1 MFLCKVKGIYGF
13 FVIQVDHIEI
23 PSDFIGPF
31 IRLRLSFDSFHQEV
45 ETHVEDLLNTEF
57 MNVFQELYVSE
68 DNKSV
73 QIQVQNLRKTWTYRG
88 ILDILNVDEGEF
100 CQIVNVL
107 LNKVMSL
114 DNINQMISI

>member
-1 MFLCKVKGIYGF
+1 M
-13 FVIQVDHIEI
+13 
-23 PSDFIGPF
+23 
-31 IRLRLSFDSFHQEV
+31 
-45 ETHVEDLLNTEF
+45 EDLLNTEF

-68 DNKSV
+68 DNKSI

-114 DNINQMISI
+114 VDINWMISILLMN

>member
-1 MFLCKVKGIYGF
+1 M
-13 FVIQVDHIEI
+13 
-23 PSDFIGPF
+23 
-31 IRLRLSFDSFHQEV
+31 
-45 ETHVEDLLNTEF
+45 EDLLNTEF

-68 DNKSV
+68 DNKSI

-107 LNKVMSL
+107 LNKVILL
-114 DNINQMISI
+114 DDILDDINMINEILS

>member
-1 MFLCKVKGIYGF
+1 M
-13 FVIQVDHIEI
+13 
-23 PSDFIGPF
+23 
-31 IRLRLSFDSFHQEV
+31 
-45 ETHVEDLLNTEF
+45 EDLLNTEF

-68 DNKSV
+68 DNKSI

-88 ILDILNVDEGEF
+88 VLDILNVDEGEF

-114 DNINQMISI
+114 DNINQMILM

>member
-1 MFLCKVKGIYGF
+1 M
-13 FVIQVDHIEI
+13 
-23 PSDFIGPF
+23 
-31 IRLRLSFDSFHQEV
+31 
-45 ETHVEDLLNTEF
+45 EDLLNTEF

-68 DNKSV
+68 DNKSI

-114 DNINQMISI
+114 DNINQMILI

>member
-1 MFLCKVKGIYGF
+1 M
-13 FVIQVDHIEI
+13 
-23 PSDFIGPF
+23 
-31 IRLRLSFDSFHQEV
+31 RLRISFDSFHQEV

-68 DNKSV
+68 DNKSI

-114 DNINQMISI
+114 DNINQMTLI

>member
-1 MFLCKVKGIYGF
+1 MRI
-13 FVIQVDHIEI
+13 
-23 PSDFIGPF
+23 
-31 IRLRLSFDSFHQEV
+31 SFDSFHQEV
-45 ETHVEDLLNTEF
+45 ETHVEDLLNTDF

-68 DNKSV
+68 DDKSI

-88 ILDILNVDEGEF
+88 VLDILNVDEGEF

-114 DNINQMISI
+114 DNINQMILM

>member
-1 MFLCKVKGIYGF
+1 MRI
-13 FVIQVDHIEI
+13 
-23 PSDFIGPF
+23 
-31 IRLRLSFDSFHQEV
+31 SFDSFHQEV

-68 DNKSV
+68 DNKSI

-88 ILDILNVDEGEF
+88 VLDILNVDEGEF

-114 DNINQMISI
+114 DNINQMILM

>member
-1 MFLCKVKGIYGF
+1 M
-13 FVIQVDHIEI
+13 
-23 PSDFIGPF
+23 
-31 IRLRLSFDSFHQEV
+31 
-45 ETHVEDLLNTEF
+45 EDLLNTEF
-57 MNVFQELYVSE
+57 MNVFQELYVCE
-68 DNKSV
+68 DNKSI

-114 DNINQMISI
+114 DNINQMILI

>member
-1 MFLCKVKGIYGF
+1 M
-13 FVIQVDHIEI
+13 
-23 PSDFIGPF
+23 
-31 IRLRLSFDSFHQEV
+31 RLRISFDSFHQEV

-68 DNKSV
+68 DNKSI

-114 DNINQMISI
+114 DNINQMILI

>member
-1 MFLCKVKGIYGF
+1 M
-13 FVIQVDHIEI
+13 
-23 PSDFIGPF
+23 
-31 IRLRLSFDSFHQEV
+31 
-45 ETHVEDLLNTEF
+45 EDLLNTEF

-68 DNKSV
+68 DNKSI

-107 LNKVMSL
+107 LNKVTSL
-114 DNINQMISI
+114 DNINQMILI

>member
-1 MFLCKVKGIYGF
+1 M
-13 FVIQVDHIEI
+13 
-23 PSDFIGPF
+23 
-31 IRLRLSFDSFHQEV
+31 
-45 ETHVEDLLNTEF
+45 EDLLNTEF

-68 DNKSV
+68 DNKSI

-107 LNKVMSL
+107 LNKVILL
-114 DNINQMISI
+114 DDISDDINMINEILS

>member
-1 MFLCKVKGIYGF
+1 M
-13 FVIQVDHIEI
+13 
-23 PSDFIGPF
+23 
-31 IRLRLSFDSFHQEV
+31 
-45 ETHVEDLLNTEF
+45 EDLLNTEF

-68 DNKSV
+68 DNKSI

-107 LNKVMSL
+107 LSKVKVIKFCVKNHHFKTL
-114 DNINQMISI
+114 INMIS

>member
-1 MFLCKVKGIYGF
+1 M
-13 FVIQVDHIEI
+13 
-23 PSDFIGPF
+23 
-31 IRLRLSFDSFHQEV
+31 RLRISFDSFHQEV

-68 DNKSV
+68 DNKSI

-107 LNKVMSL
+107 LNKVMLL
-114 DNINQMISI
+114 DNINQMILI

>member
-1 MFLCKVKGIYGF
+1 M
-13 FVIQVDHIEI
+13 
-23 PSDFIGPF
+23 
-31 IRLRLSFDSFHQEV
+31 
-45 ETHVEDLLNTEF
+45 EDLLNTEF

-114 DNINQMISI
+114 DNINQMILI